1 MKTACNSPGSQA
13 LRKGRYSCS
22 RHIYFITTV
31 CADRNRLFLD
41 TDNARL
47 VSKLC
52 HDKRIWGES
61 RLLAWVLMPD
71 HWHGIVELGENTTL
85 SRTMQ
90 AFKSCSAKALNVQIK
105 SSGKIW
111 QSGFYE
117 RCLLEAHLLPAA
129 RYLIANPLRAGL
141 VNEIGQYPYWDAI
154 WLEDQKSI
162 L

>member
-1 MKTACNSPGSQA
+1 METTCDSYGSQA

-41 TDNARL
+41 SNNART
-47 VSKLC
+47 VSRLC
-52 HDKRIWGES
+52 HDKRVWCDS
-61 RLLAWVLMPD
+61 KLLAWVLMPD
-71 HWHGIVELGENTTL
+71 HWHGIVELGANMTL

-90 AFKSCSAKALNVQIK
+90 AFKSCSAKALNAQNN

-111 QSGFYE
+111 QSGFYD

-129 RYLIANPLRAGL
+129 RYLVANPLRAGL
-141 VNEIGQYPYWDAI
+141 VKDIGQYPYWDVV
-154 WLEDQKSI
+154 WLEGEKSI

>member
-1 MKTACNSPGSQA
+1 MKTVSDFLGNQA
-13 LRKGRYSCS
+13 LRRGRYSCS

-31 CADRNRLFLD
+31 CAGRNRLFLD

-52 HDKRIWGES
+52 HDKRIWTGS
-61 RLLAWVLMPD
+61 KLLAWVLMPD
-71 HWHGIVELGENTTL
+71 HWHGIIELGENMTL
-85 SRTMQ
+85 SMTMQ
-90 AFKSCSAKALNVQIK
+90 AFKSCSSKALNAQIN

-111 QSGFYE
+111 QSGFYD

-129 RYLIANPLRAGL
+129 RYLVANPLRAGL
-141 VNEIGQYPYWDAI
+141 VKDIGQYPYWHAV
-154 WLEDQKSI
+154 WLEDQKSV